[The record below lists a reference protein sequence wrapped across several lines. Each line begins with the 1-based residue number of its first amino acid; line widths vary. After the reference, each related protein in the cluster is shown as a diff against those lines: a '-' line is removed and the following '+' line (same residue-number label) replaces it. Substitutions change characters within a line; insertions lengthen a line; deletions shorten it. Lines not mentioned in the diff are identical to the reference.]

1 MNLGQPKEQKR
12 TWKGRGQRGRPKGRE
27 ERARPGWDRK
37 GPVGTH
43 PSPPHWTESKKA
55 GRRGGI
61 YTHPEQQ
68 YGKGEGDLTGYIP
81 NPKDLQLKEVYGD

>member
-1 MNLGQPKEQKR
+1 MGVQR
-12 TWKGRGQRGRPKGRE
+12 GGRKGRAQG
-27 ERARPGWDRK
+27 
-37 GPVGTH
+37 GTGKDLLATN
-43 PSPPHWTESKKA
+43 PPPPHWTESKKA